1 MTHTHDILLREFKA
15 RIQAGIEGVSMEESC
30 LLVCILDCSALSRPP
45 CAGGVSTHSRLDS
58 PISTSNYKNSPQ
70 TGPSPI

>member
-1 MTHTHDILLREFKA
+1 MTHTHGILLREFKA
-15 RIQAGIEGVSMEESC
+15 RTQAGIEGVTMEESC
-30 LLVCILDCSALSRPP
+30 LLVCTLDYSPPSGPP

-58 PISTSNYKNSPQ
+58 PVSISNYKNSPQ